1 MENHR
6 MNSIDPT
13 STQNTTPTPTNEV
26 LEVPENIGIDFDR
39 LQEMVD
45 EIERELVNEDK
56 TENPVK
62 KSSSWP

>member
-1 MENHR
+1 